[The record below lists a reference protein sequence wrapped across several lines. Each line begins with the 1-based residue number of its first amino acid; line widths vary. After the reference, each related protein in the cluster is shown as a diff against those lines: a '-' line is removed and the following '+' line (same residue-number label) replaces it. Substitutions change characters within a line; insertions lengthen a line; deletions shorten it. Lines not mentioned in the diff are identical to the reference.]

1 MTRLTFIKKQ
11 NGLQYFTK
19 NFIARDK
26 IIRGSILVNPADGI
40 FCCLITNVD
49 DGSFLYNEQCD
60 NFHKAKHLL
69 KVKFKELG
77 VLFNNEVRKKVE

>member
-1 MTRLTFIKKQ
+1 MTRLTFTRSQ
-11 NGLQYFTK
+11 DGLRYVTK
-19 NFIARDK
+19 DFMAREK
-26 IIRGSILVNPADGI
+26 LIRGTILCNNAEFAYSISNIETTEIIHIG
-40 FCCLITNVD
+40 N
-49 DGSFLYNEQCD
+49 CD